1 MLNEKI
7 TAVALGI
14 LLAGPALAQETTV
27 TPDQCVEQTANQQSD
42 ECVDVPI
49 EDDVTGFVPLA
60 IGPLLGG
67 LAGAA
72 AIGALA
78 GTDSTNSTN

>member
-7 TAVALGI
+7 AAVALSI

-27 TPDQCVEQTANQQSD
+27 NPEECDEQTANQQND
-42 ECVDVPI
+42 ECVAVPI